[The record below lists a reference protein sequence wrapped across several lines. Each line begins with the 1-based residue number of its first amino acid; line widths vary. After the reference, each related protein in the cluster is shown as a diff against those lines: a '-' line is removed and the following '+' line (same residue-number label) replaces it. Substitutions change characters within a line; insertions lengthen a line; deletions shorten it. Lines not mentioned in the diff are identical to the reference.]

1 MNIQYRI
8 FITMTCHP
16 EDTSEGSAKLIEGK
30 EKLMLVSGLIA
41 LLGNRII
48 KQGFCVAF
56 RTRGTERCE
65 MFICDLMP
73 SRIHF
78 LRVESYQIFYVDLF
92 LKIDSIL

>member
-41 LLGNRII
+41 LLSNRII
-48 KQGFCVAF
+48 KRSFFGAF
-56 RTRGTERCE
+56 RTRGLE
-65 MFICDLMP
+65 
-73 SRIHF
+73 
-78 LRVESYQIFYVDLF
+78 QG
-92 LKIDSIL
+92 